1 MEYSEFRKKV
11 VKAKEKHHFEI
22 TNSYGT
28 KEAWRWLKKS
38 KWLDLPEPVTEREFG
53 LILKAINLA
62 LRDHLLN
69 GGDIELPHRMGR
81 IEIRKFNAKIE
92 IRDGKLITTLPPDWG
107 RTLELWYEDK
117 DSFENKTIVRFEGI
131 ERFSFF
137 YNRTKANFN
146 NKAFYRFVP
155 SRTLKKELKKRIV
168 NGTMDAFLLA
178 R

>member
-1 MEYSEFRKKV
+1 MEYSEFRKRV
-11 VKAKEKHHFEI
+11 VKAEGEHHFEV

-28 KEAWRWLKKS
+28 KEAWRWLKKN

-53 LILKAINLA
+53 LIIKVINLT

-69 GGDIELPHRMGR
+69 CRDIELPHRMGR
-81 IEIRKFNAKIE
+81 IEIRKFKAKLGIK
-92 IRDGKLITTLPPDWG
+92 DGKVITTLPPDWG

-117 DSFENKTIVRFEGI
+117 DSFENKTLVRFEEL

-137 YNRTKANFN
+137 YNKTKANFN
-146 NKAFYRFVP
+146 NKSFYRFIP
-155 SRTLKKELKKRIV
+155 SRILKKELKQRIV
-168 NGTMDAFLLA
+168 NGTMDAFLLV